1 MTRPSLQDV
10 LFQRI
15 SKHGKVTFAEF
26 MELALYW
33 PNGGYY
39 PRLGVVTPPQ
49 DYYTAPMAHPAFGAL
64 IALQLEEM
72 WRLVEE
78 PSRFTV
84 VEQGAGTGRLAADIR
99 DFSQHLDPSFHR
111 ALQYI
116 GVDRVG
122 GAAPFSME
130 DAAVSS
136 IVGCILSNE
145 LLDAFPV
152 HRVTVRN
159 GKLLEIYLT
168 QQEGRLVELLD
179 NVSTDDIH
187 TRLESEDV
195 HLVEGQVAEVCL
207 ELEPWARQ
215 AAKMLQRG
223 FVLTIDYGHP
233 SADLYDVRRPQGTL
247 RCYYRHTLTGNPYQ
261 RIGEQDITAHVDF
274 TAVASLG
281 RRYGLEPYPLLS
293 QAGFLSNLGLP
304 LLMERLYSENLGQR
318 ERDANR
324 MAMLE
329 LARPGGMGDFK
340 VLAQRK
346 GTACHHLSG
355 VHGAS
360 KEWGQRVRGLPL
372 PRLSRQHVDLLA
384 ARYPHASED
393 WEQLWR

>member
-10 LFQRI
+10 VFQRI
-15 SKHGKVTFAEF
+15 SEHGKITFAEF

-39 PRLGVVTPPQ
+39 PRLGAAPPPQ

-72 WRLVEE
+72 WRLIGE
-78 PSRFTV
+78 PSQFTV
-84 VEQGAGTGRLAADIR
+84 IEQGAGTGRLAADIQ
-99 DFSQHLDPSFHR
+99 DFSQRLDPSFHR
-111 ALQYI
+111 SLQYI
-116 GVDRVG
+116 AVDRADG
-122 GAAPFSME
+122 PAPFSLE
-130 DAAVSS
+130 DVAASS

-159 GKLLEIYLT
+159 GKLLEIYVT
-168 QQEGRLVELLD
+168 RQEGRLVELLD
-179 NVSTDDIH
+179 DVSTDDIPA
-187 TRLESEDV
+187 RLESEGV
-195 HLVEGQVAEVCL
+195 HLAEGQLAEVCL

-215 AAKMLQRG
+215 ATTMLQRG
-223 FVLTIDYGHP
+223 FVLTIDYGYP
-233 SADLYDVRRPQGTL
+233 SADLYDVRRSQGTL
-247 RCYYRHTLTGNPYQ
+247 RCYYRHTLTGDPY
-261 RIGEQDITAHVDF
+261 RHIGEQDITAHVDF

-293 QAGFLSNLGLP
+293 QANFLNSLGLP
-304 LLMERLYSENLGQR
+304 LFMERLHSENLGQR

-324 MAMLE
+324 MAMLD

-340 VLAQRK
+340 ALVQRK
-346 GTACHHLSG
+346 GTDCHRLSG

-360 KEWGQRVRGLPL
+360 QEWEQRVRCLPL
-372 PRLSRQHVDLLA
+372 PRLSGQHVDLLA

>member
-1 MTRPSLQDV
+1 MTRPSLQDILV
-10 LFQRI
+10 QRLSEQ
-15 SKHGKVTFAEF
+15 SKMTFAEF

-33 PNGGYY
+33 PDGGYY
-39 PRLGVVTPPQ
+39 PRLGAVTPPQ

-72 WRLVEE
+72 WRLIGE

-99 DFSQHLDPSFHR
+99 DFSQHLDPSFHTS
-111 ALQYI
+111 LQYLA
-116 GVDRVG
+116 VDRAG
-122 GAAPFSME
+122 DLAPFSME
-130 DAAVSS
+130 DAGVSS
-136 IVGCILSNE
+136 VVGCILSNE
-145 LLDAFPV
+145 LLDAFPI

-179 NVSTDDIH
+179 NVSTDDIPA
-187 TRLESEDV
+187 RLESEDV
-195 HLVEGQVAEVCL
+195 HLAEGQVAEVCL

-215 AAKMLQRG
+215 AAMMLQRG

-233 SADLYDVRRPQGTL
+233 SVDLYDIRRSQGTL

-261 RIGEQDITAHVDF
+261 HIGEQDITAHVDF

-281 RRYGLEPYPLLS
+281 QRYGLEPYPLLS
-293 QAGFLSNLGLP
+293 QADFLSNLGLP
-304 LLMERLYSENLGQR
+304 IFMERLHSEDLGQR

-340 VLAQRK
+340 VLAQGK
-346 GTACHHLSG
+346 GTAGHRLSG
-355 VHGAS
+355 VYGAS
-360 KEWGQRVRGLPL
+360 EEWRQRVRGLPL
-372 PRLSRQHVDLLA
+372 PRLSGQHVDLLA

-393 WEQLWR
+393 WEQFWR

>member
-1 MTRPSLQDV
+1 M
-10 LFQRI
+10 
-15 SKHGKVTFAEF
+15 TFAEF

-33 PNGGYY
+33 PDGGYY
-39 PRLGVVTPPQ
+39 PRLGAVTPPQ

-72 WRLVEE
+72 WRLIGE

-99 DFSQHLDPSFHR
+99 DFSQHLDPSFRR

-116 GVDRVG
+116 GVDRAG
-122 GAAPFSME
+122 GFEPFSME
-130 DAAVSS
+130 DAADSN

-152 HRVTVRN
+152 HRVTVRD

-168 QQEGRLVELLD
+168 RQEDRLVELLD
-179 NVSTDDIH
+179 NVSTDDIRA
-187 TRLESEDV
+187 RLESEDV
-195 HLVEGQVAEVCL
+195 HLAEGQVAEVCL

-215 AAKMLQRG
+215 AAMMLQRG
-223 FVLTIDYGHP
+223 FVLTIDYGYP
-233 SADLYDVRRPQGTL
+233 SADLYDVRRSQGTL
-247 RCYYRHTLTGNPYQ
+247 RCYYRHTLTGNPYEH
-261 RIGEQDITAHVDF
+261 IGEQDITAHVDF

-281 RRYGLEPYPLLS
+281 QRYGLEPYPLLS
-293 QAGFLSNLGLP
+293 QASFLNNLGLS
-304 LLMERLYSENLGQR
+304 LLMERLHSENLGQR

-340 VLAQRK
+340 VLAQGK
-346 GTACHHLSG
+346 GIAGHRLSG
-355 VHGAS
+355 VYGAS
-360 KEWGQRVRGLPL
+360 EEWRQRVRGLPL
-372 PRLSRQHVDLLA
+372 PRLSGQHVDLLA

-393 WEQLWR
+393 WEQFWR

>member
-1 MTRPSLQDV
+1 M
-10 LFQRI
+10 
-15 SKHGKVTFAEF
+15 TFAEF

-39 PRLGVVTPPQ
+39 PRLGAVPPPQ
-49 DYYTAPMAHPAFGAL
+49 DYFTAPMAHPAFGAL

-72 WRLVEE
+72 WRFLGE
-78 PSRFTV
+78 PSPFIV

-99 DFSQHLDPSFHR
+99 DFSQHLDPSFHT
-111 ALQYI
+111 ALQYT
-116 GVDRVG
+116 GVDRAG
-122 GAAPFSME
+122 GVAPFSVE
-130 DAAVSS
+130 EAAVSNV
-136 IVGCILSNE
+136 VGCILSNE

-152 HRVTVRN
+152 HRVTVRD

-168 QQEGRLVELLD
+168 RQEGRFVESLD
-179 NVSTDDIH
+179 DLSTDDIRA
-187 TRLESEDV
+187 RLESEDV
-195 HLVEGQVAEVCL
+195 HLSEGQVAEVCL

-215 AAKMLQRG
+215 AATMLQSG
-223 FVLTIDYGHP
+223 FVLTIDYGYP
-233 SADLYDVRRPQGTL
+233 ADELYDPRRSQGTL
-247 RCYYRHTLTGNPYQ
+247 RCYYRHTLTGDPYQ
-261 RIGEQDITAHVDF
+261 HIGEQDITAHVDF

-281 RRYGLEPYPLLS
+281 HRYGLEPYPLLS
-293 QAGFLSNLGLP
+293 QANFLNNLGLP
-304 LLMERLYSENLGQR
+304 LFMERLYSEGLGQR

-340 VLAQRK
+340 ALVQRK
-346 GTACHHLSG
+346 GTACHPLSG

-360 KEWGQRVRGLPL
+360 QKWEQRVRGLPL
-372 PRLSRQHVDLLA
+372 PRLSGQHVDLLS

>member
-1 MTRPSLQDV
+1 M
-10 LFQRI
+10 
-15 SKHGKVTFAEF
+15 TFAEF

-39 PRLGVVTPPQ
+39 PRLGAVPPPQ

-72 WRLVEE
+72 WRLLEE
-78 PSRFTV
+78 PSQFTV
-84 VEQGAGTGRLAADIR
+84 VEQGAGTGRLAREIR
-99 DFSQHLDPSFHR
+99 DFSQHLDPSFHT
-111 ALQYI
+111 ALQYT
-116 GVDRVG
+116 GVDRAG

-130 DAAVSS
+130 DAAASG
-136 IVGCILSNE
+136 IVGCVLSNE

-152 HRVTVRN
+152 HRVTVRD

-168 QQEGRLVELLD
+168 WQEGKLVESLD
-179 NVSTDDIH
+179 DLSTDDIRA
-187 TRLESEDV
+187 RLESEDV
-195 HLVEGQVAEVCL
+195 NLAEGQVAEVCL

-215 AAKMLQRG
+215 AATMLQSG
-223 FVLTIDYGHP
+223 FVLTIDYGYP
-233 SADLYDVRRPQGTL
+233 AAELYAPRRSQGTL
-247 RCYYRHTLTGNPYQ
+247 RCYYRHTLTSDPYQ
-261 RIGEQDITAHVDF
+261 HIGEQDITAHVDF

-293 QAGFLSNLGLP
+293 QAGFLNHLGLP
-304 LLMERLYSENLGQR
+304 QFMERLYSEGLGQR

-340 VLAQRK
+340 VLVQRK
-346 GTACHHLSG
+346 GTACHRLSG

-360 KEWGQRVRGLPL
+360 QEWEQRVRGLPL
-372 PRLSRQHVDLLA
+372 PRLSGQHVDLLS

>member
-1 MTRPSLQDV
+1 M
-10 LFQRI
+10 
-15 SKHGKVTFAEF
+15 TFAEF

-39 PRLGVVTPPQ
+39 PRLGAVPPPQ

-72 WRLVEE
+72 WRLMGE

-84 VEQGAGTGRLAADIR
+84 IEQGAGTGRLAEDIR
-99 DFSQHLDPSFHR
+99 DFSRHLHLSFHR
-111 ALQYI
+111 SLQYI
-116 GVDRVG
+116 AVDRAG
-122 GAAPFSME
+122 GVAPFSME
-130 DAAVSS
+130 GASVSNM
-136 IVGCILSNE
+136 VGCVLSNE

-152 HRVTVRN
+152 HRVTVRK
-159 GKLLEIYLT
+159 GKLLEIYVT
-168 QQEGRLVELLD
+168 QQESRLVELLD
-179 NVSTDDIH
+179 DVSTDDIPA
-187 TRLESEDV
+187 RLESEDV
-195 HLVEGQVAEVCL
+195 HLAEGQVAEVCL

-215 AAKMLQRG
+215 AATMLQRG
-223 FVLTIDYGHP
+223 FVFTIDYGYP
-233 SADLYDVRRPQGTL
+233 SADLYDIRRSQGTL
-247 RCYYRHTLTGNPYQ
+247 RCYYRHTLTGDPY
-261 RIGEQDITAHVDF
+261 RHIGEQDITAHVDF

-281 RRYGLEPYPLLS
+281 QRYGLEPYPLQS
-293 QAGFLSNLGLP
+293 QANFLNNLGLP
-304 LLMERLYSENLGQR
+304 LFMERLHSQGMGQR

-324 MAMLE
+324 MAMLD

-346 GTACHHLSG
+346 GTACHRLSG

-360 KEWGQRVRGLPL
+360 EEWEKRVRGLPL
-372 PRLSRQHVDLLA
+372 PRLSGQHVDLLA

>member
-1 MTRPSLQDV
+1 M
-10 LFQRI
+10 
-15 SKHGKVTFAEF
+15 TFAEF

-39 PRLGVVTPPQ
+39 PRLGAVTPSQ

-72 WRLVEE
+72 WRLVGE

-99 DFSQHLDPSFHR
+99 DFSQHLDPSFHTS
-111 ALQYI
+111 LQYLA
-116 GVDRVG
+116 VDRAG
-122 GAAPFSME
+122 DLAPFSME

-159 GKLLEIYLT
+159 GKLLEIYVT

-179 NVSTDDIH
+179 DVSTDDIRA
-187 TRLESEDV
+187 RLESEDIR
-195 HLVEGQVAEVCL
+195 LVEGQVAEVCL

-233 SADLYDVRRPQGTL
+233 SVDLYDIRRSQGTL

-281 RRYGLEPYPLLS
+281 QRYGLEPYPLLS
-293 QAGFLSNLGLP
+293 QADFLSNLGLP
-304 LLMERLYSENLGQR
+304 IFMERLHSEDLGQR

-340 VLAQRK
+340 VLVQRK
-346 GTACHHLSG
+346 RTACHRLSS
-355 VHGAS
+355 VYGAS
-360 KEWGQRVRGLPL
+360 QEWEQRVRGLPL
-372 PRLSRQHVDLLA
+372 PRLSGQHVDLLA

-393 WEQLWR
+393 WEQFWR

>member
-99 DFSQHLDPSFHR
+99 DFSQHLDSSFHR

-116 GVDRVG
+116 GVDRAG
-122 GAAPFSME
+122 RAAPFSME

-136 IVGCILSNE
+136 MVGCILSNE

-159 GKLLEIYLT
+159 GKLMEIYLT
-168 QQEGRLVELLD
+168 QQEGRFVELLD

-207 ELEPWARQ
+207 ELDPWARQ
-215 AAKMLQRG
+215 AAMMLQCG
-223 FVLTIDYGHP
+223 FVLTIDYGYP
-233 SADLYDVRRPQGTL
+233 SVDLYDVRRSQGTL
-247 RCYYRHTLTGNPYQ
+247 RCYYRHTLTGDPYQ
-261 RIGEQDITAHVDF
+261 HIGEQDITAHVNF

-281 RRYGLEPYPLLS
+281 RRYGLEPYPLLT

-304 LLMERLYSENLGQR
+304 IFMERLHSESLGQR

-340 VLAQRK
+340 VLAQHK
-346 GTACHHLSG
+346 GTDCHRLSS

-360 KEWGQRVRGLPL
+360 KEWAQRVRGLPL
-372 PRLSRQHVDLLA
+372 PGLSRQHVDLLA

>member
-1 MTRPSLQDV
+1 MTRPALQDI

-15 SKHGKVTFAEF
+15 SEHGKITFAEF

-39 PRLGVVTPPQ
+39 PRLGAVTPPQ

-72 WRLVEE
+72 WQLLEE

-84 VEQGAGTGRLAADIR
+84 VEQGAGTGRLAGDIQ
-99 DFSQHLDPSFHR
+99 DFSQHLHPSFHR

-116 GVDRVG
+116 GVDRAG
-122 GAAPFSME
+122 GVAPFSME
-130 DAAVSS
+130 DAAASS

-152 HRVTVRN
+152 HRVTIRN

-168 QQEGRLVELLD
+168 RQEGRLVELLD
-179 NVSTDDIH
+179 NVSTDDI
-187 TRLESEDV
+187 RASLESEDV
-195 HLVEGQVAEVCL
+195 HLAEGQVAEVCL

-215 AAKMLQRG
+215 VAMMLQSG
-223 FVLTIDYGHP
+223 FVLTVDYGYP
-233 SADLYDVRRPQGTL
+233 SADLYDVRRSQGTL
-247 RCYYRHTLTGNPYQ
+247 RCYYRHTLTGDPYQ
-261 RIGEQDITAHVDF
+261 HIGEQDITAHVDF

-281 RRYGLEPYPLLS
+281 QRYDLEPYPLLS
-293 QAGFLSNLGLP
+293 QAKFLNNLGLP
-304 LLMERLYSENLGQR
+304 QFMESLHSENLGQR

-346 GTACHHLSG
+346 GTACHRLSG

-360 KEWGQRVRGLPL
+360 KEWGQRVRDLPL

-393 WEQLWR
+393 WEQPWQ

>member
-1 MTRPSLQDV
+1 MTRPLLQDV

-15 SKHGKVTFAEF
+15 SEHGKMTFAEF

-39 PRLGVVTPPQ
+39 PRLGAVTPPQ

-84 VEQGAGTGRLAADIR
+84 VEQGAGTGRLAADVR

-116 GVDRVG
+116 GVDRAG
-122 GAAPFSME
+122 GAAPFSMK
-130 DAAVSS
+130 DASLSS
-136 IVGCILSNE
+136 TVGCILSNE

-152 HRVTVRN
+152 HRVTVHN

-179 NVSTDDIH
+179 NVSTDDIRA
-187 TRLESEDV
+187 RLESEDV
-195 HLVEGQVAEVCL
+195 HLAEGQVAEVCL

-215 AAKMLQRG
+215 AAMMLQRG

-233 SADLYDVRRPQGTL
+233 SGDLYNIRRPQGTL

-261 RIGEQDITAHVDF
+261 RVGEQDITAHVDF

-281 RRYGLEPYPLLS
+281 HQYGLEPYPLVS

-304 LLMERLYSENLGQR
+304 LFMERLYSENLGQR
-318 ERDANR
+318 KRDSNR

-346 GTACHHLSG
+346 GTAYHRLSG

-372 PRLSRQHVDLLA
+372 PCLSRQHVDLLA

-393 WEQLWR
+393 WGQLWR